1 MFEELGVLGN
11 LLILIIAFFTLNQ
24 TSNLTIKHSVRI
36 AGATGLG
43 KATVGFILVAFSTS
57 YPNCLLPYSQ

>member
-1 MFEELGVLGN
+1 MFEELRVLGN

-36 AGATGLG
+36 AGATGARGWQEGAIFL
-43 KATVGFILVAFSTS
+43 FIYCLFLVTS
-57 YPNCLLPYSQ
+57 VSGG

>member
-11 LLILIIAFFTLNQ
+11 LLILIIAFITLNQ